1 MTSDTY
7 QAPYQGDVGWSEN
20 FSGELTHEIAGSLP
34 SFTSLRNW
42 YRCPLWDHH
51 RLGFALTFKRQGFQC
66 TIIWITCVRHT
77 CCVV

>member
-1 MTSDTY
+1 
-7 QAPYQGDVGWSEN
+7 
-20 FSGELTHEIAGSLP
+20 LP